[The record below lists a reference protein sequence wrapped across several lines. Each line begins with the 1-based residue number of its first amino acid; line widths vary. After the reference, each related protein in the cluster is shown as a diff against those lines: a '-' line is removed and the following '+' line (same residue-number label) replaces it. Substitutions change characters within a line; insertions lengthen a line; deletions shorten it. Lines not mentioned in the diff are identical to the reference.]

1 MNSLAPIV
9 LFAYNRPEHLAR
21 TLASLRQNP
30 LAARSELFVF
40 ADGPRRAEDR
50 VAVGAVHDLLAR
62 TTGFARTEIV
72 DRETNWGLAN
82 SVIAGVSDVMARYGR
97 AIVLEDDLIF
107 APDFLNF
114 MNDALR
120 AYARQPRIFSVSG
133 YTYPLVFPPSFRH
146 DVCLLPRASSWGWA
160 TWADRWAKA
169 DWAVPTFEA
178 LRQSPRNCRAF
189 AQGGDDLLPMLVRQQ
204 RGEID
209 SWAIRWG
216 YTHFL
221 QRAYGLYPVRSKVA
235 NVGHDHSGT
244 HTPARRRYAVSV
256 RAASYRLPPQVP
268 ADPRVIAQLRRFF
281 RPSRV
286 RRVINAVR
294 YGI

>member
-1 MNSLAPIV
+1 M
-9 LFAYNRPEHLAR
+9 LFAYNRPVHLAR
-21 TLASLRQNP
+21 TLASLRHNP
-30 LAARSELFVF
+30 LAARSELWVF
-40 ADGPRRAEDR
+40 ADGPRHAQDQAAVAAVRQVLAE
-50 VAVGAVHDLLAR
+50 
-62 TTGFARTEIV
+62 TNGFARMEIV
-72 DRETNWGLAN
+72 LREKNRGLAQ

-107 APDFLNF
+107 APNFLDF

-120 AYARQPRIFSVSG
+120 TYARQPRVFSVSG
-133 YTYPLVFPPSFRH
+133 YTYPIAFPADFRH

-169 DWAVPTFEA
+169 DWDVPSFEA
-178 LRQSPRNCRAF
+178 LRQSPRDCRLL

-209 SWAIRWG
+209 SWAVRWS

-221 QRAYGLYPVRSKVA
+221 HRAYGLYPVRSKVA

-244 HTPARRRYAVSV
+244 HTPARRRYAVSIRV
-256 RAASYRLPPQVP
+256 APYRLPNQVP
-268 ADPRVIAQLRRFF
+268 ADPRVLAQLRRFF
-281 RPSRV
+281 RLSHL
-286 RRVINAVR
+286 RRMLNAVR
-294 YGI
+294 YGT